1 MGYYTYYNVSMRPAD
16 GSDIIG
22 NEALA
27 AAESKAARMLAEK
40 LDIDGLDDKPMI
52 FDDLF
57 YEEMKWYDCDDDM
70 MELSKEFPDYVFT
83 VYGEGEERD
92 DNWKAYYYKGK
103 MWIGQAEMVWPD
115 YDSDDFIKEVESKS

>member
-16 GSDIIG
+16 NHGVVDYKAIADV
-22 NEALA
+22 ED
-27 AAESKAARMLAEK
+27 KAARILAQK
-40 LDIDGLDDKPMI
+40 LGIKGLDDKKMI

-70 MELSKEFPDYVFT
+70 VELSKEFPEYVFT

-103 MWIGQAEMVWPD
+103 MWIGQAELVWPD
-115 YDSDDFIKEVESKS
+115 YEADDLINEVENEV